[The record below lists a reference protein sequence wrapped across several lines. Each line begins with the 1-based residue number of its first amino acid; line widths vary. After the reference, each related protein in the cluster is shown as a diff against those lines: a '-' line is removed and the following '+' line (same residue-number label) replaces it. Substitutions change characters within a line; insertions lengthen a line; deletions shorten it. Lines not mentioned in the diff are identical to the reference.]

1 MATSIALYI
10 SVNLDN
16 GLTVSVSFADKS
28 GITSPSFPL
37 PTGPGFCDSL
47 RECVKKKN
55 KISVYINGNKFK
67 DISSLKEFDEF
78 FKK

>member
-10 SVNLDN
+10 NLNN

-28 GITSPSFPL
+28 GISPPSFPL
-37 PTGPGFCDSL
+37 PAGPDFCDSL

-55 KISVYINGNKFK
+55 KISVYINGKKFK